1 MPHERDPNT
10 IGPLPPNAAVDL
22 YNRTAWIPGEEWQF
36 FIPKER
42 IRLSG
47 VPREAIRY
55 DYSVANVQRSTTV
68 REITNDIGKW
78 LLGSTTDVAT
88 VTSACSV
95 ELVFAPGSDEQSK
108 RTLPQN
114 STVEATDLFNRMPD
128 IFIVTIPQGG
138 NSGGSLNLGQA
149 LNHASQGAAN
159 RNTGLAPAH
168 LQMANSLIK
177 NVLIT
182 QPLSFS

>member
-1 MPHERDPNT
+1 MRKSEPYCNVAHQALLCNYDLPQQRLQYDTKTPLLMPHERDPNT

-78 LLGSTTDVAT
+78 LLGSTTDIAA

-95 ELVFAPGSDEQSK
+95 ELVFWG
-108 RTLPQN
+108 R
-114 STVEATDLFNRMPD
+114 
-128 IFIVTIPQGG
+128 
-138 NSGGSLNLGQA
+138 
-149 LNHASQGAAN
+149 
-159 RNTGLAPAH
+159 
-168 LQMANSLIK
+168 
-177 NVLIT
+177 
-182 QPLSFS
+182 